1 MKRIISL
8 LSVVSLLAPGACSK
22 SNDDMNTVYDSVIN
36 TDFTL
41 PEGEIVAGI
50 TPVTFTNT
58 TTVEGT
64 TVTDYFWH
72 FGFAGEGN
80 WSEEAQPD
88 PVVYKTA
95 GEYTVTLTA
104 WGADGNR
111 ATVKKIIKV
120 LADNVLPTADF
131 AYAPM
136 MVNVGD
142 EVTFT
147 DRSTD
152 SDGQIV
158 SRKWTLPD
166 GSTSTAE
173 SPSYTFTSAGMFRVT
188 LTVTDDRG
196 GESSVTKSVNVRS
209 GDVADFTLLWSTAVA
224 SAEALCTAN
233 VVTVSDL
240 GYIYAVTG
248 DGKLVALD
256 ANGGVAWEYD
266 AAAQDQVSLTQ
277 EIAYASVDSDGT
289 LYWAAHAY
297 GTDPVPTVY
306 AFDGATG
313 TVRWKN
319 QTAYASG
326 ARIAYS
332 TPCITPSLMVVGS
345 RGTNGAI
352 RGFDKASGQNTAH
365 ATPANGGATSGTVI
379 LKNGV
384 VVFTNTSEYG
394 YGIMVPDDQFV
405 WSPVPTSNTFA
416 PSKTLSAGR
425 CQPCVGADNCV
436 YLPGK
441 IKEGSGGTWN
451 LAAFDCTNLTAS
463 SAKTPKWSAALD
475 GGFEQTGA
483 SLSADGQ
490 TLYIVADAVTPS
502 VVYALNTTNGAT
514 RWSYT
519 LDAQSRSIPAVDN
532 LGQVHVVTLSGHYVV
547 LSAEGEVVYDEQ
559 IADSFEGSVSIAEW
573 GYAYVLGKDTAAGKL
588 KVYAVALP
596 GVNSAADSAWSQYGR
611 NARHINYQK

>member
-8 LSVVSLLAPGACSK
+8 LSVVSLLALGACSEG
-22 SNDDMNTVYDSVIN
+22 NDDMNTVYDSVIG

-50 TPVTFTNT
+50 TQVTFTNT

-131 AYAPM
+131 TYAPM
-136 MVNVGD
+136 MVNVND
-142 EVTFT
+142 KVTFT

-152 SDGQIV
+152 PDGEIA
-158 SRKWTLPD
+158 SREWVFPD

-173 SPSYTFTSAGMFRVT
+173 SPSYTFTSAGMFRMT

-196 GESSVTKSVNVRS
+196 GESSITKSVNVRA
-209 GDVADFTLLWSTAVA
+209 GDVDDFTVLWSTPVA
-224 SAEALCTAN
+224 SADALCTAN

-256 ANGGVAWEYD
+256 ATGAVAWEYD
-266 AAAQDQVSLTQ
+266 AATEDQVRLTDD
-277 EIAYASVDSDGT
+277 IAYVSVDTDGT
-289 LYWAAHAY
+289 IYWAAHAL
-297 GTDPVPTVY
+297 GNKNAAPTVY
-306 AFDGATG
+306 AFDGTTG
-313 TVRWKN
+313 DVRWKN
-319 QTAYASG
+319 RTAYVSED
-326 ARIAYS
+326 RIAFS
-332 TPCITPSLMVVGS
+332 TPCITPEMVVVGN
-345 RGTNGAI
+345 RGTSGML
-352 RGFDKASGQNTAH
+352 RRFDKASGSNTA
-365 ATPANGGATSGTVI
+365 TVKPANGGISAGTILLRSGAAIYTAS
-379 LKNGV
+379 G
-384 VVFTNTSEYG
+384 SHG
-394 YGIMVPDDQFV
+394 YGLMLPDNVSGWTAISKDNAFT
-405 WSPVPTSNTFA
+405 PGDIINSNQ
-416 PSKTLSAGR
+416 
-425 CQPCVGADNCV
+425 CQPCVGADNML
-436 YLPGK
+436 YLAGT
-441 IKEGSGGTWN
+441 IKNGTWN
-451 LAAFDCTNLTAS
+451 LAAFDCSNLTATS
-463 SAKTPKWSAALD
+463 SKTPRWSVAL
-475 GGFEQTGA
+475 GEGFKRTGA
-483 SLSADGQ
+483 SLSADNQ
-490 TLYIVADAVTPS
+490 TLYIVSDASTPA
-502 VVYALNTTNGAT
+502 VLYAVNTSNGAES
-514 RWSYT
+514 WSYT
-519 LDAQSRSIPAVDN
+519 LDAACCSVPAVDN
-532 LGQVHVVTLSGHYVV
+532 LGQVHVVTASGHYVV
-547 LSAEGEVVYDEQ
+547 LSADGTVVYDKQ

-573 GYAYVLGKDTAAGKL
+573 GYAYVLGKDTEAGKL

-596 GVNSAADSAWSQYGR
+596 GVDSAAESAWSQYGR

>member
-8 LSVVSLLAPGACSK
+8 LSVVSLLAPGACSE

-188 LTVTDDRG
+188 LTVTD
-196 GESSVTKSVNVRS
+196 
-209 GDVADFTLLWSTAVA
+209 
-224 SAEALCTAN
+224 
-233 VVTVSDL
+233 
-240 GYIYAVTG
+240 
-248 DGKLVALD
+248 
-256 ANGGVAWEYD
+256 
-266 AAAQDQVSLTQ
+266 AAA
-277 EIAYASVDSDGT
+277 AKAAS
-289 LYWAAHAY
+289 
-297 GTDPVPTVY
+297 P
-306 AFDGATG
+306 
-313 TVRWKN
+313 
-319 QTAYASG
+319 
-326 ARIAYS
+326 
-332 TPCITPSLMVVGS
+332 
-345 RGTNGAI
+345 
-352 RGFDKASGQNTAH
+352 
-365 ATPANGGATSGTVI
+365 
-379 LKNGV
+379 
-384 VVFTNTSEYG
+384 
-394 YGIMVPDDQFV
+394 
-405 WSPVPTSNTFA
+405 
-416 PSKTLSAGR
+416 
-425 CQPCVGADNCV
+425 
-436 YLPGK
+436 
-441 IKEGSGGTWN
+441 
-451 LAAFDCTNLTAS
+451 
-463 SAKTPKWSAALD
+463 
-475 GGFEQTGA
+475 
-483 SLSADGQ
+483 
-490 TLYIVADAVTPS
+490 
-502 VVYALNTTNGAT
+502 
-514 RWSYT
+514 
-519 LDAQSRSIPAVDN
+519 SRSTSVRA
-532 LGQVHVVTLSGHYVV
+532 TLRTSPCCGVRRW
-547 LSAEGEVVYDEQ
+547 LRPRRSARPM
-559 IADSFEGSVSIAEW
+559 S
-573 GYAYVLGKDTAAGKL
+573 
-588 KVYAVALP
+588 
-596 GVNSAADSAWSQYGR
+596 
-611 NARHINYQK
+611 